1 MKRFR
6 GTLLIGGMA
15 LESLDGELDGDPEHE
30 AGCWTGRFTLDRSE
44 AHSLQTGRPYLLEL
58 DDGRSGQ
65 VIVSRMDVA
74 VGHLKLLVEFD
85 GTSPLTQSRWQRVP
99 R

>member
-1 MKRFR
+1 MQRFQ

-15 LESLDGELDGDPEHE
+15 LESLDGEFDGDPDGE
-30 AGCWTGRFTLDRSE
+30 TGRWAGRFLVDRSQVRC
-44 AHSLQTGRPYLLEL
+44 LQTGRPYLLEL
-58 DDGRSGQ
+58 SDGRSGQ
-65 VIVSRMDVA
+65 VIVSRMEEP

-85 GTSPLTQSRWQRVP
+85 GTSPLTPSRWQRVP

>member
-1 MKRFR
+1 MERFH

-30 AGCWTGRFTLDRSE
+30 TGQWMGRFTLDRSE
-44 AHSLQTGRPYLLEL
+44 ARRLQTGRPYLLEL
-58 DDGRSGQ
+58 ADGRSGQ
-65 VIVSRMDVA
+65 VIVSRMETP
-74 VGHLKLLVEFD
+74 VGHLRLLVEFD
-85 GTSPLTQSRWQRVP
+85 GTSPLTQSRWQRIP

>member
-1 MKRFR
+1 MQRFH

-15 LESLDGELDGDPEHE
+15 LESLNGELDGDPEDETGHW
-30 AGCWTGRFTLDRSE
+30 AGRFTLDRSQV
-44 AHSLQTGRPYLLEL
+44 HRLQTGRPYLLEL
-58 DDGRSGQ
+58 SDGRSGQ
-65 VIVSRMDVA
+65 VIVSRMETP